1 MDKLKSALPVLDQLQ
16 RAGYEAYIVGGA
28 VRNHLLELPIS
39 DVDITTSA
47 LPDEVEA
54 LFERTVPIGKEHGT
68 VMVILNGTFE
78 VTTFRIDGDY
88 EDHRRPDS
96 VIFVSDLKEDL
107 LRRDFTVNAM
117 ALDHSMSVIDYT
129 GGQNDLEQR
138 LIRAVG
144 DAERRFSEDALR
156 MIRAA
161 RFQSVL
167 DFTIESQTLEAMKTC
182 APLIEYVAVERIIV
196 ELQKLLHG
204 LQPSRGINTL
214 TVSGIV
220 NYLPYFREWQEVLL
234 LEAPMSLEVYI
245 AFHIFKG
252 LADMDGMRSLK
263 LSNDSYRTIKQT
275 VAILQQLE
283 QQEEFTME
291 RLVYHYPLATIEACQ
306 KLVGDQ
312 SDAKAYRQARR
323 IHSRQDIAVN
333 GRDVMTHLKR
343 EGGSWLKVML
353 AEMEDAI
360 ITGQL
365 KNQPDA
371 IMKWVDEHGEI

>member
-204 LQPSRGINTL
+204 LQPSRGINTT

-252 LADMDGMRSLK
+252 LADMDGMRSLV
-263 LSNDSYRTIKQT
+263 IQ
-275 VAILQQLE
+275 
-283 QQEEFTME
+283 
-291 RLVYHYPLATIEACQ
+291 
-306 KLVGDQ
+306 
-312 SDAKAYRQARR
+312 
-323 IHSRQDIAVN
+323 
-333 GRDVMTHLKR
+333 
-343 EGGSWLKVML
+343 
-353 AEMEDAI
+353 
-360 ITGQL
+360 
-365 KNQPDA
+365 
-371 IMKWVDEHGEI
+371 